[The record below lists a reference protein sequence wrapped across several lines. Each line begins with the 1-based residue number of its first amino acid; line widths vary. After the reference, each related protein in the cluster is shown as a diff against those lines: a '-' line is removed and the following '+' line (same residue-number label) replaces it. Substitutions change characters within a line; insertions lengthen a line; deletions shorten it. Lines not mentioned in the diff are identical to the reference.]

1 MTDLFDFN
9 ALLQFIKANWAPL
22 FVAAVLMPFVLNA
35 GKGALRR
42 VFNRLSRYPTFAP
55 GAIYADCISPSGG
68 YYPRLS
74 CIRNGFLSVVMQTPS
89 GAVFFIENRDLDSW
103 VLPIIY
109 DPMRPDH
116 AKKDTA
122 GYDRLDSGEPGRG
135 VRVGELSARGKNEDV
150 RHMLSERWRPGRD

>member
-1 MTDLFDFN
+1 MTDYFDFS
-9 ALLQFIKANWAPL
+9 ALAQFIRANWAPL
-22 FVAAVLMPFVLNA
+22 FAGAVLLPFVLNV

-68 YYPRLS
+68 HYPRLS
-74 CIRNGFLSVVMQTPS
+74 CIRNGFLSVVMQTPR
-89 GAVFFIENRDLDSW
+89 GAVFFIENRDLDNW

-116 AKKDTA
+116 AKDA
-122 GYDRLDSGEPGRG
+122 GADPESGGLGLG
-135 VRVGELSARGKNEDV
+135 VCVGELSARGKGQGADRNDF
-150 RHMLSERWRPGRD
+150 SESC

>member
-9 ALLQFIKANWAPL
+9 ALIQFAKANWAPL

-74 CIRNGFLSVVMQTPS
+74 CVRNGFLSVVMQTPS

-122 GYDRLDSGEPGRG
+122 GAGLLESGEPGRG
-135 VRVGELSARGKNEDV
+135 MCVGELSARGKGQGSDRNGV
-150 RHMLSERWRPGRD
+150 PGSR